1 MSRVDEVIAGGFKQV
16 SRKYRMLARVPTGK
30 TPIEA
35 LREVDPRAAKRLE
48 ERLHDWATNEYI
60 RCHAEGE
67 NKVELSVE
75 EFKEYLGK
83 TGRAPVLKDE
93 TP

>member
-1 MSRVDEVIAGGFKQV
+1 MSRVDQIIAGGFKQV
-16 SRKYRMLARVPTGK
+16 SRKYRTLARVPAGK
-30 TPIEA
+30 APLDA
-35 LREVDPRAAKRLE
+35 LREVNPQAAKRLE
-48 ERLHDWATNEYI
+48 ERIADWATDEYI